1 MKKVITLIFLIVLV
15 LSFSNS
21 AAGQKADFTGTW
33 KLDMSK
39 IPETGNFPLLLQIT
53 INIKEDSVLTERLY
67 DIGDGQK
74 YPFKENVTLDGK
86 ESLMTVYEMP
96 RKSMAKWSENDTT
109 VTLVSTTTATG
120 STGTQVD
127 FTSVETWSVDK
138 VNNILTI
145 SFKNNSPAGEMSGA
159 FVLIKSGQINQ
170 TDGV

>member
-1 MKKVITLIFLIVLV
+1 
-15 LSFSNS
+15 
-21 AAGQKADFTGTW
+21 
-33 KLDMSK
+33 
-39 IPETGNFPLLLQIT
+39 
-53 INIKEDSVLTERLY
+53 
-67 DIGDGQK
+67 
-74 YPFKENVTLDGK
+74 
-86 ESLMTVYEMP
+86 MTVYEMP